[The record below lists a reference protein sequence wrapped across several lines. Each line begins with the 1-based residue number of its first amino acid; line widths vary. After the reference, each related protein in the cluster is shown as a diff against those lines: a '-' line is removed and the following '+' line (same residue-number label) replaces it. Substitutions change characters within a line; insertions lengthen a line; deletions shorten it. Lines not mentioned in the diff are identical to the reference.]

1 MLLSRQWISEENK
14 MEIRKYP
21 EENENKTNK
30 QKKWQTKNYGTG
42 KAVIRG
48 SLQHYNYVSGN
59 KKNLK

>member
-30 QKKWQTKNYGTG
+30 QKNG
-42 KAVIRG
+42 KPKTMG
-48 SLQHYNYVSGN
+48 LEKQ
-59 KKNLK
+59 L